1 MRCDNRNVVSLA
13 SSGPKGAS
21 RAIQNSR
28 YRISAAGISSAAQDT
43 RTPVQ
48 AEWSLGRFVRAE

>member
-48 AEWSLGRFVRAE
+48 AEWSLLSPA